1 MTAVQSRDGTKHRQ
15 FNTGVCGGISRLQ
28 SGSQF
33 GEIDHPRKKTWK
45 IAKKTAASV
54 AYLIENGWR
63 ESKPPDSHKKGE
75 YDVYH

>member
-15 FNTGVCGGISRLQ
+15 FSTGVVGPG
-28 SGSQF
+28 SGWQF
-33 GEIDHPRKKTWK
+33 GETGCRLKQIQK
-45 IAKKTAASV
+45 IAKKTAAAV

-63 ESKPPDSHKKGE
+63 ESKPPGSQKKGE